1 LNGLPLRQASPSN
14 RKFPYPVKR
23 AAFKEEVE
31 KVWGWDEDEQRQRHE
46 PRCGSQDF
54 RVVNLAGTEAP
65 DGAHVNQLL
74 LLSAGQGK
82 DNGRRCMWRV
92 VGEARRLG
100 LPVRLRVMKVNPR
113 VLAFYQRLEFL
124 RNGKTDTPNLMG

>member
-1 LNGLPLRQASPSN
+1 MNGLPLRLASPTTREFAS
-14 RKFPYPVKR
+14 RVKR

-65 DGAHVNQLL
+65 DCVHVNQLL
-74 LLSAGQGK
+74 RLPAGQGK
-82 DNGRRCMWRV
+82 DIGRGCMWLVVGRR
-92 VGEARRLG
+92 VG
-100 LPVRLRVMKVNPR
+100 
-113 VLAFYQRLEFL
+113 
-124 RNGKTDTPNLMG
+124 